1 MGLDVLTVTQMLL
14 TSLLAA
20 GAGYALLVLVM
31 PPRVASGRSQLLN
44 TGSDTTFLFDGE
56 QLVDATPAAR
66 LLLSQGSTD
75 AARLPWHRLLAW
87 LGPRF
92 ADVPQILAEVATRGR
107 MVMPSRE
114 GVDPPLVLIAE
125 EVGGLT
131 RVVVTGPDGALADPL
146 ADRATAD
153 ELAQLRSIAARAPMP
168 IWRAAADGS
177 ILWANETYLRQAV
190 ARLPTG
196 QDLSWPLPRLFEP
209 SANAGQPADGRYRL
223 AGADSAADRWF
234 DLRLV
239 PEAGTPGGGVIGYAL
254 PIDATVQAEISLK
267 GFMQTLAKTFAH
279 LPTGLAVFDQRRQL
293 MLYNPALVDL
303 TGLPPDFLSGRP
315 TFTAVLDAMR
325 ERSML
330 PEPKDY
336 RAWRRRLVEA
346 GSAVSQ
352 EPFEE
357 VWPLP
362 GGQTYRVTGRPQ
374 PNGALA
380 LMIDDISTEMIQT
393 RRYRADLELG
403 QAVVDAMD
411 EAIAVFSTAGTLVLS
426 NAAYAALWGHDPG
439 GALDNEATVGALCAH
454 WRGLT
459 APTPVWDRA
468 EGFMAETGARVGWSD
483 EVRMTDGRLVHAR
496 FDRLAGGA
504 TLAGFRSMAAAPA
517 TPVVFNSVRRSA

>member
-1 MGLDVLTVTQMLL
+1 MLL
-14 TSLLAA
+14 TSILAA
-20 GAGYALLVLVM
+20 GVGLALLVLLM
-31 PPRVASGRSQLLN
+31 PPRVASGRSHMLN

-56 QLVDATPAAR
+56 QLVDATPPAR
-66 LLLSQGSTD
+66 RLLSQGAGTGGSSWQ
-75 AARLPWHRLLAW
+75 RLMAW
-87 LGPRF
+87 VGPRF
-92 ADVPQILAEVATRGR
+92 ADVPQGPAGVAARGR
-107 MVMPSRE
+107 IAVPSRD
-114 GVDPPLVLIAE
+114 GVDPPLVLVAE
-125 EVGGLT
+125 EVGGLV
-131 RVVVTGPDGALADPL
+131 RVTVTGAEGALGDPL

-153 ELAQLRSIAARAPMP
+153 ELAQLRGVAARAPIP

-177 ILWANETYLRQAV
+177 ILWANETYLRLAV
-190 ARLPTG
+190 ARLPAG
-196 QDLSWPLPRLFEP
+196 QELSWPLPRLFEP
-209 SANAGQPADGRYRL
+209 SPGAIQPSEGRYRL
-223 AGADSAADRWF
+223 AGPDSADDQWF
-234 DLRLV
+234 DLRLM
-239 PEAGTPGGGVIGYAL
+239 PQEGAPGAGVIGYAQT
-254 PIDATVQAEISLK
+254 IDATVQAETSLK

-279 LPTGLAVFDQRRQL
+279 LATGLAVFDQRRQL

-315 TFTAVLDAMR
+315 TFSAVLDAMR
-325 ERSML
+325 ERAML

-336 RAWRRRLVEA
+336 RAWRKRLVEA
-346 GSAVSQ
+346 GGAASGN
-352 EPFEE
+352 PFEE

-403 QAVVDAMD
+403 QAVVDAME

-454 WRGLT
+454 WRGRT

-468 EGFMAETGARVGWSD
+468 EGFMAEIGARIGWSD
-483 EVRMTDGRLVHAR
+483 EVRMSDGRLVQVR

-504 TLAGFRSMAAAPA
+504 TLAGFRCVAGASA

>member
-1 MGLDVLTVTQMLL
+1 LGADLLAAAQMLL

-20 GAGYALLVLVM
+20 GVGFALLVLLM
-31 PPRVASGRSQLLN
+31 PRRIASGRSPLLHN
-44 TGSDTTFLFDGE
+44 GAETTFLFDGE
-56 QLVDATPAAR
+56 QLVDATVTAR
-66 LLLSQGSTD
+66 LLLAQG
-75 AARLPWHRLLAW
+75 AVAGPPWMRLMAW
-87 LGPRF
+87 LAPRF
-92 ADVPQILAEVATRGR
+92 ADVPQGLAEVAARGR
-107 MVMPSRE
+107 MVLPSRE
-114 GVDPPLVLIAE
+114 GVDPPLVLVAE
-125 EVGGLT
+125 EMGGLT
-131 RVVVTGPDGALADPL
+131 RVTVTGLDGPPADSL

-153 ELAQLRSIAARAPMP
+153 ELAQLRNVAARAPMP

-177 ILWANETYLRQAV
+177 IVWANETYLQQAI
-190 ARLPTG
+190 ARLPKG

-209 SANAGQPADGRYRL
+209 AANAGQPADGRYRL

-234 DLRLV
+234 DLRVVAGDVV
-239 PEAGTPGGGVIGYAL
+239 PGAGAIGYAL

-303 TGLPPDFLSGRP
+303 TGLPPDLLSGRP
-315 TFTAVLDAMR
+315 TFAAVLDAMR
-325 ERSML
+325 ERGML

-336 RAWRRRLVEA
+336 RAWRRRLVDVPTNGE
-346 GSAVSQ
+346 Q
-352 EPFEE
+352 DPFEE
-357 VWPLP
+357 IWPLP

-439 GALDNEATVGALCAH
+439 GALDNDATVAALCAH
-454 WRGLT
+454 WRGRT
-459 APTPVWDRA
+459 APTMVWDRA
-468 EGFMAETGARVGWSD
+468 EGFLAEIGARVGWSD
-483 EVRMTDGRLVHAR
+483 EVRMSDGRMVHVR

-504 TLAGFRSMAAAPA
+504 SLAGFRCVAGVAAV
-517 TPVVFNSVRRSA
+517 PVVFNSVRRSA